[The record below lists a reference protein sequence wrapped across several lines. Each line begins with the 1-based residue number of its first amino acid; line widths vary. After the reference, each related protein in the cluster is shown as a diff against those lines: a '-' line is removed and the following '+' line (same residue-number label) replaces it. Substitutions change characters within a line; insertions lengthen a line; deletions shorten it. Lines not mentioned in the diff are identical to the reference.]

1 MKNVNVE
8 EFSVDSSKL
17 KGFAKK
23 YDKDSRNVLLRH
35 ALNKNSISD
44 VVYDAKNE
52 ADTNYDF
59 SIEVKT
65 LPVCNQKRSGRCW
78 IFAACNVLREKIAK
92 EINVENIEI
101 SQNFIAFYDKL
112 EKANFLL
119 TSIADL
125 AKEEPDSRVLMHLLV
140 NGVSDG
146 GQWDMFVNVVKKYG
160 IVPKNN
166 MKETKQSSGT
176 YESNVLIN
184 SLCRQFAA
192 EVQRGESKKEVAE
205 LKNEYLAKIYNL
217 LCNSFGVPP
226 TKFDFEY
233 TDKDGKYHLEAGYT
247 PKSFFDKYVG
257 ADIDEYVSI
266 INSPTKDKP
275 YNKIYTIDYLNNVVE
290 GKPITHLNLPME
302 RVKELIIEQLK
313 NGEVVWFGSDVSNYG
328 DRSVGLWDDLSFDY
342 ASAFDFDIKFSKE
355 NMLDYHESCMNH
367 AMVLTGVNIKDGK
380 PNRWKVE
387 NSWGSESG
395 NKGYYLMSDSW
406 FDRYVYQ
413 AVIKQKY
420 LNDAEKEA
428 LKGKLVLLAPWDPMG
443 TLAD

>member
-1 MKNVNVE
+1 
-8 EFSVDSSKL
+8 
-17 KGFAKK
+17 
-23 YDKDSRNVLLRH
+23 
-35 ALNKNSISD
+35 
-44 VVYDAKNE
+44 
-52 ADTNYDF
+52 
-59 SIEVKT
+59 
-65 LPVCNQKRSGRCW
+65 
-78 IFAACNVLREKIAK
+78 
-92 EINVENIEI
+92 
-101 SQNFIAFYDKL
+101 
-112 EKANFLL
+112 
-119 TSIADL
+119 
-125 AKEEPDSRVLMHLLV
+125 
-140 NGVSDG
+140 
-146 GQWDMFVNVVKKYG
+146 
-160 IVPKNN
+160 

-192 EVQRGESKKEVAE
+192 EVQRGASKKEVAE

-367 AMVLTGVNIKDGK
+367 AMVLTGVNIKNGK

-420 LNDAEKEA
+420 LTDAEKEA